1 MPAPFRSP
9 PRRKRPAPPHTQ
21 GSVPGGDG
29 ERLQKV
35 LAAAGIGS
43 RRKCEELITA
53 GRITVDG
60 QTVTQLGTKVD
71 PEASEIRVDGEPL
84 ARQQRRM
91 YFMLNKPEG
100 VVTTSRDPSGRP
112 RVVDLVPDGQR
123 LFAVGRLDLSSEG
136 LILMTNDGPLANLL
150 AHPRYGVEKTYQA
163 LVVGVPEPAVL
174 ERLRQGVRLAE
185 GRAHAKRVSIK
196 SQHKQS
202 ALLELVLDE
211 GKNREVRRLLAQ
223 VGHKVLRLKR
233 TALGPLRLGDL
244 APGEFRPLK
253 KEEVQAL
260 REAAEKQGAEV
271 RRQGPGA
278 RDRSPAGPGNA
289 PRPGMPRTVGTVIGG
304 QAPRGPRP
312 GGSRPSKG
320 APAGRRQ
327 RFQSRRDK
335 AGGS

>member
-1 MPAPFRSP
+1 
-9 PRRKRPAPPHTQ
+9 
-21 GSVPGGDG
+21 
-29 ERLQKV
+29 
-35 LAAAGIGS
+35 
-43 RRKCEELITA
+43 
-53 GRITVDG
+53 
-60 QTVTQLGTKVD
+60 
-71 PEASEIRVDGEPL
+71 
-84 ARQQRRM
+84 
-91 YFMLNKPEG
+91 MLNKPEG

-244 APGEFRPLK
+244 APGEFRALK
-253 KEEVQAL
+253 KEEVQVTL
-260 REAAEKQGAEV
+260 QAAVSQKRVAEWPGHHGRSDEEDRKPKGRF
-271 RRQGPGA
+271 RRQVGP
-278 RDRSPAGPGNA
+278 R
-289 PRPGMPRTVGTVIGG
+289 RTIGTVIGG
-304 QAPRGPRP
+304 TVRAVHDRRRPQSPKESHAGRRRRFQQHRRDKP
-312 GGSRPSKG
+312 GGS
-320 APAGRRQ
+320 
-327 RFQSRRDK
+327 
-335 AGGS
+335 